1 MIARR
6 VLVAFLLVTVPGTL
20 LLGAVTYFSLRR
32 LQSINDELAK
42 VSRSLDAT
50 RSLLVAVTQA
60 EAPLRE
66 QLGQATRGHEQEFN
80 RVMERAEEQMRT
92 CASTGCHASV
102 REPAAMAAILTPLL
116 DQLRAESRLIFAAR
130 AGMAPAPRAAAQTR
144 VEALIGEASR
154 GLGRM
159 SVALSRRQAALAEQ
173 AQAVGRLAMLHTA
186 LLTFAIVTVAA
197 IVALVLAAGISRPLA
212 TLRMGTRRI
221 VAGDWECQVAV
232 TDRGELGELARSFNA
247 MVAELRAQRE
257 RLDEANRTL
266 EERVRERTEELARKD
281 KALQQAERLAGLG
294 LLAAGVA
301 HEINNPLTS
310 IVMNANLLLEE
321 VGDASPLAGD
331 LRKIDQDAARCRRI
345 VDDLRAFARW
355 RELTP
360 LLSGVLGVVEQA
372 LRAAQHELAQHGV
385 AVDIDVPAELP
396 DIVWDG
402 DRMIQVL
409 TNLIINAGQASD
421 PGGRL
426 AIVGRREDGW
436 LRLEVWDRGCG
447 IAADDLPHI
456 FDPFFTTKRDGT
468 GLGLSICHGIVTQ
481 HGGRLEVVSKAR
493 QDGAL
498 DSGTTIAV
506 IVPYQESAT

>member
-32 LQSINDELAK
+32 LRSINDELGK
-42 VSRSLDAT
+42 VSRALDAT

-80 RVMERAEEQMRT
+80 RVMERVEEQMRS
-92 CASTGCHASV
+92 CGSTGCHASE
-102 REPAAMAAILTPLL
+102 REPAAMAATLTPLL
-116 DQLRAESRLIFAAR
+116 DQLRAESRLVFGAR
-130 AGMAPAPRAAAQTR
+130 SGLAPGPRAAAQER
-144 VEALIGEASR
+144 VETLVREASQ

-159 SVALSRRQAALAEQ
+159 SIALSRRQAVLADE
-173 AQAVGRLAMLHTA
+173 AAAVGRLAMLHTA
-186 LLTFAIVTVAA
+186 LLTSVIVTLAA
-197 IVALVLAAGISRPLA
+197 VVALVLAARISRPLA
-212 TLRMGTRRI
+212 ALRTGTRRI
-221 VAGDWECQVAV
+221 MAGDWECQVAV

-294 LLAAGVA
+294 LLAAGIA
-301 HEINNPLTS
+301 HEINNPLTG

-321 VGDASPLAGD
+321 VGEASPLAAD

-355 RELTP
+355 RELVP
-360 LLSGVLGVVEQA
+360 AASSVSEVVEQA
-372 LRAAQHELAQHGV
+372 LRATQHELAQRAV
-385 AVDIDVPAELP
+385 ALDIDVPAELP
-396 DIVWDG
+396 DIVWDA
-402 DRMIQVL
+402 DRMVQVL
-409 TNLIINAGQASD
+409 TNLLANAGQASD

-426 AIVGRREDGW
+426 TIACRRNDGW
-436 LRLEVWDRGCG
+436 LRLEVRDQGTG

-481 HGGRLEVVSKAR
+481 HGGRLEVASKAR
-493 QDGAL
+493 GTGTV
-498 DSGTTIAV
+498 DSGTTVAV
-506 IVPYQESAT
+506 MVPYRESAT